1 MLRAESVLTLTDK
14 YNELCIHEPPDDSKG
29 AAIHY
34 DLLRE
39 VCHVLEKF
47 YDMSDSGSTF
57 KSSIFSE
64 IGKPDELL
72 RRAAQEISKYDP
84 RLP

>member
-1 MLRAESVLTLTDK
+1 MLRAESVVTLTNQ

-39 VCHVLEKF
+39 VCHVLEQF
-47 YDMSDSGSTF
+47 HGMIDSEATSKASVFT
-57 KSSIFSE
+57 E
-64 IGKPDELL
+64 IGNPDELL
-72 RRAAQEISKYDP
+72 RRAAHEISKYDQ